1 MSRRSLEWVPQQGG
15 HISKSYLFPGDPER
29 MFVGSWRTVEAPEIQ
44 DAIT

>member
-1 MSRRSLEWVPQQGG
+1 MSRRSLGRVPQQGG
-15 HISKSYLFPGDPER
+15 HISKSYLFHVDPER